1 MGVVHSKEDGP
12 NGEKMKDYE
21 VSSFNFIGKL
31 IAPYN
36 YALP

>member
-21 VSSFNFIGKL
+21 VSSFNF
-31 IAPYN
+31 N
-36 YALP
+36 YF